1 MKKAFLIA
9 IVLMSTMFGNLKAQ
23 PLSYSYVIQKEG
35 ATAEQIYNALMDFI
49 ATDFLATDGDF
60 YRDKEQFVITKDART
75 KFKADYQYG
84 WYDGNI
90 RYKIKFQCRDGRFKV
105 EITNFYHT
113 SQYIGNPKLKVLDAP
128 RSAGIIMNTWKEQVL
143 SSEVGNCP
151 PEEILN
157 QMINKCMAEA
167 ESMKARMERLNIEI
181 ASLDQEDW

>member
-84 WYDGNI
+84 
-90 RYKIKFQCRDGRFKV
+90 
-105 EITNFYHT
+105 
-113 SQYIGNPKLKVLDAP
+113 
-128 RSAGIIMNTWKEQVL
+128 
-143 SSEVGNCP
+143 
-151 PEEILN
+151 
-157 QMINKCMAEA
+157 
-167 ESMKARMERLNIEI
+167 
-181 ASLDQEDW
+181 